1 MKNNDNEIKITDEE
15 LLINAHKLEIGKQ
28 YGYKQLCEEILKDAY
43 YQTGGDVKKNQ
54 LVNWDRFFKWQ
65 HIGRKYKITAILDEP
80 EPKQVKNSNEKYY
93 SLIWFMILELNR
105 RFKED
110 CVVDFRVYLMQMF
123 GFFSDAFC
131 DEKRKRKLSDEAV
144 RFITNPLNRSFDG
157 VMNSLSKKG
166 IIAYGKYYEAK
177 DLQSKVVYELTGNEF
192 ERYKEIKAEAIKS
205 YFDRYN
211 KDIPKKNPIG
221 IIVITGGWIE
231 YSKLVSDAVKRELNI
246 RVFEKYKYQLLDT
259 KLTYNQSII
268 DPILEQYE
276 FYIAEDKYVDPLD
289 AIAKEINRRAND
301 AIREKLNNI
310 DELLKLQNI
319 DKSCIEIQ
327 ELLTLNLFTDDI
339 ITDLTAEDN
348 CTPTEDFANK
358 RFYNHELLYNKQDPE
373 DEDTC
378 YIEPEDIEDIQT
390 DEYNTIAEDI
400 TADEPAYTPTDDPW
414 FNECQEYVDMFEPQ
428 ETIEPVQTEDIHET
442 EKINDCFNDLF
453 DDALDKAEEA
463 LEEFTIQDYIDNNIA
478 IPQHL
483 QKEYERY
490 LDEQKR
496 KWKRQYKNTLQTSLM
511 IEPETNTDTDN
522 ITELNGNNS
531 SLNEFEYK
539 GEKLSLTDE
548 ELVKWFEGNDDYFE
562 HLRHKDICKLY
573 KEARFRLN
581 NYDPDNV

>member
-1 MKNNDNEIKITDEE
+1 MKNNDDEIKITDEE
-15 LLINAHKLEIGKQ
+15 LLINAHKLEIGNL
-28 YGYKQLCEEILKDAY
+28 YGYKQLCEEILKDSY
-43 YQTGGDVKKNQ
+43 NSTGGDVKKNQ
-54 LVNWDRFFKWQ
+54 LVNWNRFFKWQ

-110 CVVDFRVYLMQMF
+110 YVVDFRVYLMQMF
-123 GFFSDAFC
+123 GFFSEAFC

-166 IIAYGKYYEAK
+166 IIAYSKYFEAK
-177 DLQSKVVYELTGNEF
+177 DLQSKVVYELTGNEL

-211 KDIPKKNPIG
+211 RDTPKKNPIG

-246 RVFEKYKYQLLDT
+246 RVFEKYKYQILDT

-301 AIREKLNNI
+301 AISEKLNNI

-327 ELLTLNLFTDDI
+327 ELLTLNSFTDDI
-339 ITDLTAEDN
+339 ITDLTAESY
-348 CTPTEDFANK
+348 CAPTEDFANK
-358 RFYNHELLYNKQDPE
+358 RFYHHELLYKQDPE

-378 YIEPEDIEDIQT
+378 YIEPEDIQT
-390 DEYNTIAEDI
+390 DEYSTLTEDI
-400 TADEPAYTPTDDPW
+400 TADEPAYTITDDPVYK
-414 FNECQEYVDMFEPQ
+414 ECLEYVDMFEPQ
-428 ETIEPVQTEDIHET
+428 ETIEPVKTEDIQQT
-442 EKINDCFNDLF
+442 E
-453 DDALDKAEEA
+453 
-463 LEEFTIQDYIDNNIA
+463 
-478 IPQHL
+478 
-483 QKEYERY
+483 
-490 LDEQKR
+490 R

-522 ITELNGNNS
+522 ITELNDNNLR
-531 SLNEFEYK
+531 LNEFEYN

-548 ELVKWFEGNDDYFE
+548 EMVKWFEGCDRFALARS
-562 HLRHKDICKLY
+562 HKLY
-573 KEARFRLN
+573 E
-581 NYDPDNV
+581 V